1 MKVVKVTPNIV
12 TEGDPNIQHDFVG
25 KVVGDKRSTFIN
37 QLVSKG
43 GK

>member
-1 MKVVKVTPNIV
+1 VNVVKVTSNIV
-12 TEGDPNIQHDFVG
+12 TKGDPNIQHNFVG
-25 KVVGDKRSTFIN
+25 RAVGDKSSTFIN